1 MVGIELNITV
11 VVTSISSSCRGRVAM
26 CDICKDLKDCVFS
39 LKYLL
44 VF

>member
-1 MVGIELNITV
+1 MAGLELNITV
-11 VVTSISSSCRGRVAM
+11 IVISISSSCRGTVAM